1 MGGVFGPTIDPHK
14 DVARPNW
21 NRSLTHPYVL
31 LQAALPQH
39 GLSRLLG
46 AFAASR
52 QPLLKRCII
61 NAFAAAYRVDLA
73 ECEGDGPDDFES
85 FNQFFTRALRPGAR
99 PLPADPHALTSPA
112 DGTVSQA
119 GAVADGLLLQ
129 AKGRR
134 YALADLLGDAGFA
147 GSLRDGVFVTIYL
160 APPDYHR
167 VHAPCA
173 AELRSS
179 LEIPGRLFSVNGL
192 TERHLPRLFAR
203 NERLVLRLHGEF
215 GEFALVLV
223 GAMIVASIKAAWAN
237 GPTSPYRQLRA
248 RTAEDVRFAR
258 GDEVGAFLLGS
269 TVIAVF
275 PPAVTLD
282 ERIRPGAKVRMGERI
297 GGCAT

>member
-1 MGGVFGPTIDPHK
+1 M
-14 DVARPNW
+14 
-21 NRSLTHPYVL
+21 HPYVL

-39 GLSRLLG
+39 ALSRLLG

-52 QPLLKRCII
+52 QRHLKRLLI

-85 FNQFFTRALRPGAR
+85 FNQFFTRTLRPGVR
-99 PLPADPHALTSPA
+99 PLPADPRALVSPA

-119 GAVADGLLLQ
+119 GPVEDGLLLQ

-134 YALADLLGDAGFA
+134 YALADLLGDPQFA
-147 GSLRDGVFVTIYL
+147 GTLRDGVFVTIYL
-160 APPDYHR
+160 APRDYHR

-179 LEIPGRLFSVNGL
+179 MEIPGRLFSVNGL
-192 TERHLPRLFAR
+192 TERHVPRLFTR
-203 NERLVLRLHGEF
+203 NERLVLRLQSEF

-223 GAMIVASIKAAWAN
+223 GAMIVASIKVAWAN
-237 GPTSPYRQLRA
+237 GPTSPYRHLRA
-248 RTAEDVRFAR
+248 RPAADVRFAR
-258 GDEVGAFLLGS
+258 GDQVGAFLLGS

-275 PPAVTLD
+275 PPGATLD
-282 ERIRPGAKVRMGERI
+282 DNIRRGTKMRMGERI
-297 GGCAT
+297 GINQRTELTEKSVICRTRCGAR